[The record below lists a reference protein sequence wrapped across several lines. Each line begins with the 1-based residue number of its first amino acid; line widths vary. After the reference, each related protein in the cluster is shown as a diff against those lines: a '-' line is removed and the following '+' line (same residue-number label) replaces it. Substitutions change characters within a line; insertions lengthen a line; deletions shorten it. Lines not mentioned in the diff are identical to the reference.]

1 MLLLFSYRGLQM
13 TKPSASQPLAGIE
26 VIELSNMITCSLA
39 AMTMAAQGAE
49 VIKVEPPAMGDKMR
63 PLGTQKNGVSGF
75 FHNCNRGKRSLA
87 IDLKSEAGVEAV
99 KKLIARADVLLHN
112 YRPGVMDRIGLGSDV
127 LREINP
133 KLIYVAVSGFGTEGP
148 MADFPAFDHVIQGL
162 AGFTD
167 LQSSEKDSFDHI
179 RTFICDK
186 VTAYTVCQAATA
198 ALLARATTNEGQH
211 IDISMLHACISFM
224 WPDGMMHRTLK
235 DDDKFEMSPGSD
247 YFQTINYSDGGVAVA
262 PLADSHWEAL
272 LPMVGYPELIG
283 TPLYA
288 SIGSRMTNMKQVVEV
303 LKNPRVDIGVEKA
316 LEILVAADVPCSPC
330 LKRDDLESSEQIKA
344 IGALE
349 TYVTKAMGK
358 LTAPTPP
365 VLFEG
370 KATSQAKASPLLG
383 EHSASILEE
392 LGWTKDSISELVN
405 SGDIKI
411 TTI

>member
-1 MLLLFSYRGLQM
+1 M

-99 KKLIARADVLLHN
+99 KKLITRADVLLHN

-167 LQSSEKDSFDHI
+167 LQSSEENSFDHI

-235 DDDKFEMSPGSD
+235 DGDKFEMSPGSD

-316 LEILVAADVPCSPC
+316 LEILVEADVPCSPC

-392 LGWTKDSISELVN
+392 LGWTKDSIDELVN
-405 SGDIKI
+405 SGDVKI
-411 TTI
+411 TSI

>member
-1 MLLLFSYRGLQM
+1 M

-167 LQSSEKDSFDHI
+167 LQSSEEDSFDHI

-303 LKNPRVDIGVEKA
+303 LRNPRVDIGVEKA